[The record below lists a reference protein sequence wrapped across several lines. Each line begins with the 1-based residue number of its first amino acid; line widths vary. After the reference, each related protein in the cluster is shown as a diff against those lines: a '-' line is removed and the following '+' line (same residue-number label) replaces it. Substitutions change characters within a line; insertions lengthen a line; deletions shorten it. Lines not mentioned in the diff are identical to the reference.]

1 MFYESSLQI
10 THNDFKKKSQN
21 LYMIIMSF
29 GMSVIMCAVVT
40 AAGTG
45 IHDGYI
51 ERFFKAWVFAF
62 PVAVLAAFT
71 MAPVAKKLVDKI
83 IK

>member
-1 MFYESSLQI
+1 MIS
-10 THNDFKKKSQN
+10 KKYSQN
-21 LYMIIMSF
+21 LFMIIMSF

-62 PVAVLAAFT
+62 PVAIVAAFT
-71 MAPVAKKLVDKI
+71 MAPITRKLVDKI
-83 IK
+83 TK

>member
-1 MFYESSLQI
+1 MTS
-10 THNDFKKKSQN
+10 KKKSQN

-62 PVAVLAAFT
+62 PVAIIAAFT
-71 MAPVAKKLVDKI
+71 MAPITRKLVDKI
-83 IK
+83 TK

>member
-1 MFYESSLQI
+1 MTS
-10 THNDFKKKSQN
+10 KKKSQN

-62 PVAVLAAFT
+62 PVAIVAAFT
-71 MAPVAKKLVDKI
+71 MAPITRKLVDKI
-83 IK
+83 TK

>member
-1 MFYESSLQI
+1 MTS
-10 THNDFKKKSQN
+10 KKKSQN

-45 IHDGYI
+45 IHEGYI

-62 PVAVLAAFT
+62 PVAIVAAFT
-71 MAPVAKKLVDKI
+71 MAPITRKLVDKI
-83 IK
+83 TK

>member
-1 MFYESSLQI
+1 MIS
-10 THNDFKKKSQN
+10 KKYSQN
-21 LYMIIMSF
+21 LFMIIMSF

-45 IHDGYI
+45 IHEGYI

-62 PVAVLAAFT
+62 PVAIVAAFT
-71 MAPVAKKLVDKI
+71 MAPITRKLVDKI
-83 IK
+83 SK

>member
-1 MFYESSLQI
+1 MIS
-10 THNDFKKKSQN
+10 KKYSQN
-21 LYMIIMSF
+21 LFMIIMSF
-29 GMSVIMCAVVT
+29 GMSVIMCAVVI

-62 PVAVLAAFT
+62 PVAIVAAFT
-71 MAPVAKKLVDKI
+71 MAPITRKLVDKI
-83 IK
+83 TK

>member
-1 MFYESSLQI
+1 
-10 THNDFKKKSQN
+10 
-21 LYMIIMSF
+21 MSI
-29 GMSVIMCAVVT
+29 IMCAVVT

-45 IHDGYI
+45 IDDGYI

-71 MAPVAKKLVDKI
+71 MAPLAKKLVDKI

>member
-1 MFYESSLQI
+1 MTS
-10 THNDFKKKSQN
+10 KKKSQN

-62 PVAVLAAFT
+62 PVAIVAAFT
-71 MAPVAKKLVDKI
+71 MAPITRKLVEKI
-83 IK
+83 TK

>member
-1 MFYESSLQI
+1 
-10 THNDFKKKSQN
+10 
-21 LYMIIMSF
+21 MIIMSF

-45 IHDGYI
+45 ITEGYL

-83 IK
+83 TK

>member
-1 MFYESSLQI
+1 MTS
-10 THNDFKKKSQN
+10 KKKSQN

-29 GMSVIMCAVVT
+29 GMSVIMTAVVT

-51 ERFFKAWVFAF
+51 ERFFNALAFAF
-62 PVAVLAAFT
+62 PVAIVAAFT
-71 MAPVAKKLVDKI
+71 MAPITRKLVDKI
-83 IK
+83 TK

>member
-1 MFYESSLQI
+1 MIS
-10 THNDFKKKSQN
+10 KKYSQN
-21 LYMIIMSF
+21 LFMIIMSF

-45 IHDGYI
+45 IHEGYL

-62 PVAVLAAFT
+62 PVAIIAAFT
-71 MAPVAKKLVDKI
+71 MAPITRKLVDKI
-83 IK
+83 T

>member
-1 MFYESSLQI
+1 MIS
-10 THNDFKKKSQN
+10 KKYSQN
-21 LYMIIMSF
+21 LFMIIMSF

-45 IHDGYI
+45 MGDGYL

-62 PVAVLAAFT
+62 PVAIFAAFT
-71 MAPVAKKLVDKI
+71 MAPITRKLVDKI
-83 IK
+83 TK

>member
-1 MFYESSLQI
+1 MTS
-10 THNDFKKKSQN
+10 KKKSQK

-71 MAPVAKKLVDKI
+71 MAPLAKKLVDKI
-83 IK
+83 TK

>member
-1 MFYESSLQI
+1 MIS
-10 THNDFKKKSQN
+10 KKYSQN
-21 LYMIIMSF
+21 LFMIIMSF
-29 GMSVIMCAVVT
+29 GMSVIMCAVIT

-62 PVAVLAAFT
+62 PVAIVAAFT
-71 MAPVAKKLVDKI
+71 MAPITRKLVDKI
-83 IK
+83 TK

>member
-1 MFYESSLQI
+1 MTS
-10 THNDFKKKSQN
+10 KKKSQN

-45 IHDGYI
+45 MDDGYMA
-51 ERFFKAWVFAF
+51 RFFKAWVFAF
-62 PVAVLAAFT
+62 PVAIVAAFT
-71 MAPVAKKLVDKI
+71 MAPITRKLVDKI
-83 IK
+83 TK

>member
-1 MFYESSLQI
+1 MTS
-10 THNDFKKKSQN
+10 KKKSQN
-21 LYMIIMSF
+21 LYMIIMSC

-40 AAGTG
+40 AAGSG

-83 IK
+83 TK

>member
-1 MFYESSLQI
+1 MI
-10 THNDFKKKSQN
+10 PKKYSNN
-21 LYMIIMSF
+21 LFMIMMSF
-29 GMSVIMCAVVT
+29 GMSVIMCAVIT

-62 PVAVLAAFT
+62 PIAVLAAFT
-71 MAPVAKKLVDKI
+71 MAPLAKKLVDKI
-83 IK
+83 TK

>member
-1 MFYESSLQI
+1 MIS
-10 THNDFKKKSQN
+10 KKYSQN

-29 GMSVIMCAVVT
+29 GMSVIMTAVVT

-45 IHDGYI
+45 IEDGYI
-51 ERFFKAWVFAF
+51 ERFFKGLVFAF
-62 PVAVLAAFT
+62 PVAILAAFT
-71 MAPVAKKLVDKI
+71 MAPLARKLVDKI

>member
-1 MFYESSLQI
+1 MIS
-10 THNDFKKKSQN
+10 KKYSQN
-21 LYMIIMSF
+21 LFMIIMSF
-29 GMSVIMCAVVT
+29 GMSGIMCAVVT

-83 IK
+83 TK

>member
-1 MFYESSLQI
+1 MTS
-10 THNDFKKKSQN
+10 KKKSQN
-21 LYMIIMSF
+21 LYMIIMFF

-45 IHDGYI
+45 IQDGYI

-62 PVAVLAAFT
+62 PVAVVAAFT
-71 MAPVAKKLVDKI
+71 MAPITRKLVDKI
-83 IK
+83 TK

>member
-1 MFYESSLQI
+1 
-10 THNDFKKKSQN
+10 
-21 LYMIIMSF
+21 MSF

-45 IHDGYI
+45 IDEGYM

-62 PVAVLAAFT
+62 PVAIIAAFK
-71 MAPVAKKLVDKI
+71 MAPITRKLVDKI
-83 IK
+83 TK

>member
-1 MFYESSLQI
+1 MIS
-10 THNDFKKKSQN
+10 KKYSQN
-21 LYMIIMSF
+21 LFMIIMSF

-62 PVAVLAAFT
+62 PVAIIAAFT
-71 MAPVAKKLVDKI
+71 MAPVTRKLVDKI
-83 IK
+83 TK

>member
-1 MFYESSLQI
+1 MI
-10 THNDFKKKSQN
+10 KKKYSQN
-21 LYMIIMSF
+21 LFMIIMSF

-45 IHDGYI
+45 IHEGYM

-62 PVAVLAAFT
+62 PVAIVAAFT
-71 MAPVAKKLVDKI
+71 MAPITRKLVDKI
-83 IK
+83 TK